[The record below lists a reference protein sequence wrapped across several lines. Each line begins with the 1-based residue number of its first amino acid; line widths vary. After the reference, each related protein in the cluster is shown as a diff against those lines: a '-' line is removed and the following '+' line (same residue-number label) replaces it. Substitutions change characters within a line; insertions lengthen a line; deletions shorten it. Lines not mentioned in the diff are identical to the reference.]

1 MSAPSLRKQLDHSI
15 PTQTSNCWRRIYF
28 RGVRVTQKGGCSIYR
43 MTIISNSNQNT
54 WVSKK
59 ICIVQPSSRHAG
71 SKVAAVFLFTLCS
84 KDRELVS
91 ATSGRWKAE
100 RNRSTVFRCNSMHR
114 TLRPLGAS
122 TLTLLLLVLQVF
134 RLFRMLTLAK
144 STQSPT
150 PRQFFYRTD
159 SKQITWEK
167 NTIGRFPLTELVKS
181 LAFRGFLPG
190 FLLGIS
196 WSVSIVSGLLDLWY
210 LVGETWE
217 LLDVTDLNMAI
228 SKTRISSRAIVV
240 AIGNTMVVANPPNW
254 NSPTILQQHW
264 FKPWFSGVLF

>member
-1 MSAPSLRKQLDHSI
+1 
-15 PTQTSNCWRRIYF
+15 
-28 RGVRVTQKGGCSIYR
+28 
-43 MTIISNSNQNT
+43 
-54 WVSKK
+54 
-59 ICIVQPSSRHAG
+59 
-71 SKVAAVFLFTLCS
+71 
-84 KDRELVS
+84 
-91 ATSGRWKAE
+91 
-100 RNRSTVFRCNSMHR
+100 MHR

-122 TLTLLLLVLQVF
+122 TLTLTLLLLVLQVF

-150 PRQFFYRTD
+150 PRQFLYRTD

-196 WSVSIVSGLLDLWY
+196 RSVSIVSGLLDLWY
-210 LVGETWE
+210 LVGETRE
-217 LLDVTDLNMAI
+217 LMDVTDLKMAI
-228 SKTRISSRAIVV
+228 SKTRISSSRAIVV

-264 FKPWFSGVLF
+264 FSMVFGCSFLNLNHLAKNRVSRRRSRHCQMELTTWHCISFDLANIQTRRT

>member
-1 MSAPSLRKQLDHSI
+1 
-15 PTQTSNCWRRIYF
+15 
-28 RGVRVTQKGGCSIYR
+28 
-43 MTIISNSNQNT
+43 
-54 WVSKK
+54 
-59 ICIVQPSSRHAG
+59 
-71 SKVAAVFLFTLCS
+71 
-84 KDRELVS
+84 
-91 ATSGRWKAE
+91 
-100 RNRSTVFRCNSMHR
+100 MHR

-122 TLTLLLLVLQVF
+122 TLTLTLLLLVLQVF

-196 WSVSIVSGLLDLWY
+196 RSVSIVSGLLDLWY
-210 LVGETWE
+210 LVGETRE

-228 SKTRISSRAIVV
+228 SKTRISSSRAIVV
-240 AIGNTMVVANPPNW
+240 AIGNTMVVANP
-254 NSPTILQQHW
+254 QHW
-264 FKPWFSGVLF
+264 FSMVFGCSFLNLNHLAKNRVSRRRSRHCQMELTTWHCISFDLANIQTRRT